1 VQQCETTT
9 HAPEQHQQLGKSAMK
24 KWFEKTSR
32 NTILVSVPPDFSS
45 VTTAAKAAELSDTG
59 RLRRTLLVP
68 VALGGQDAEA
78 NTAYVPPSVVVV
90 QERLNETLKRYLSEG
105 RIDNLSVD
113 PEYKGKSLVP
123 AKIRVS
129 ARKNG
134 RVGEFTTVIG
144 IW

>member
-1 VQQCETTT
+1 
-9 HAPEQHQQLGKSAMK
+9 MK
-24 KWFEKTSR
+24 NWFEKTGTHVTLA
-32 NTILVSVPPDFSS
+32 NTPPDFSS
-45 VTTAAKAAELSDTG
+45 ITTPAKAAELSDTG
-59 RLRRTLLVP
+59 KLRRTLLVP

-78 NTAYVPPSVVVV
+78 NTAYVPPAVVIV
-90 QERLNETLKRYLSEG
+90 QERLNETLKRYIQEG

-123 AKIRVS
+123 TKIRVS
-129 ARKNG
+129 ASKNG

>member
-1 VQQCETTT
+1 MKNLFELTRAHLSPV
-9 HAPEQHQQLGKSAMK
+9 SA
-24 KWFEKTSR
+24 R
-32 NTILVSVPPDFSS
+32 PDFSS
-45 VTTAAKAAELSDTG
+45 VTTPAKAAALSDTG
-59 RLRRTLLVP
+59 KLKRMLLVP
-68 VALGGQDAEA
+68 VALGGEDAEA
-78 NTAYVPPSVVVV
+78 NAAYVPPAVVVV
-90 QERLNETLKRYLSEG
+90 QERLNETLRRYLSEG

-129 ARKNG
+129 ARKDG